1 MTPAALATF
10 AIVVATVLGV
20 LVRPFRLPEY
30 VFALAGAGVLLV
42 AGLLPPIAAWEAV
55 AKGWNLYAFLVGM
68 MLLAEVARQEGLFD
82 WIAGHAAHA
91 ARGSAR
97 RLFALVY
104 GVGILV
110 TVFLS
115 NDATAVVLTPAV
127 YAVARRAGVEPLP
140 YLFICAF
147 IANAAS
153 FVLPISN
160 PANFVVYGERLPAL
174 APWIGTFALPSFV
187 AIATTYAILRW
198 TQRAELRKPLAPAP
212 AVEPLSTAGRAAGV
226 ALLIAAV
233 VLVGAS
239 ALGRD
244 LGLPTLACGFL
255 ALVAAAVI
263 AARSPMPALKHVA
276 WGALPLVA
284 GLFILVAGLEHVGG
298 IRFIADWLSKH
309 DSIAPGQ
316 TALLAGLAAGVG
328 TNIVNNLPL
337 GLLAGAAGHAAQA
350 PDKVMAGLLIGVDL
364 GPNLSVTGSLAT
376 LLWLLA
382 IRREGAHVG
391 ALRFLKL
398 GALVMPPALVL
409 ALTALVLT

>member
-1 MTPAALATF
+1 MTHAALATL
-10 AIVVATVLGV
+10 AIVVATISGV
-20 LVRPFRLPEY
+20 LLRPFRLPEY
-30 VFALAGAGVLLV
+30 VSAIAGAAALL
-42 AGLLPPIAAWEAV
+42 AFGLLPLPLAWDAA
-55 AKGWNLYAFLVGM
+55 AKGHDVYLFLIGM

-91 ARGSAR
+91 AAGSAR

-127 YAVARRAGVEPLP
+127 YAVARRAGVAPLP
-140 YLFICAF
+140 YLFVCAF

-160 PANFVVYGERLPAL
+160 PANLVVYGERLPAL
-174 APWIGTFALPSFV
+174 APWIRTFALPSLA

-212 AVEPLSTAGRAAGV
+212 DVEPLSPAGYAAGV
-226 ALLIAAV
+226 TLAIAAI

-244 LGLPTLACGFL
+244 LGRPTLACGFL
-255 ALVAAAVI
+255 ALFAASVI
-263 AARSPMPALKHVA
+263 AARSPLPALKHVA
-276 WGALPLVA
+276 WGVLPLVA
-284 GLFILVAGLEHVGG
+284 GLFVLVAGLEHVGG
-298 IRFIADWLSKH
+298 IRLIADLLSGR
-309 DSIAPGQ
+309 DGAAAGQ

-350 PDKVMAGLLIGVDL
+350 PQKVMAGLLIGVDL

-382 IRREGAHVG
+382 IRREGEHVG
-391 ALRFLKL
+391 ALRFLGL
-398 GALVMPPALVL
+398 GALVMPPALLL
-409 ALTALVLT
+409 ALAALVLV